1 MQQLAAEEAMISKFL
16 RVIFLG
22 ICLCASSITHADI
35 KIVYVNGIWNGADSD
50 SKESMELLRSV
61 LKRNGLVSK
70 YPGELKI
77 KNYYNPHFDKPG
89 DIYELQEQAKIASKA
104 VEYALLRG
112 ANPDNPENSP
122 YYKKYI
128 GQEYLIKINSGEY
141 KKESAYK
148 IYTPVKDLF
157 DLSWQEVVINNNQ
170 IVFVA
175 HSQGNFIL
183 EALDALVAEFNNNRL
198 NDGIRY
204 VGFGSVAMTSPNNAF
219 VNIEQDQAVYN
230 FLPFDVSL
238 NVTYGKT
245 YFHPPVK
252 SVRACS
258 SYSECDALATQP
270 RILIRDTGDLTLHQ
284 VASVYLNKNVR
295 AVNGESIDKLV
306 SKNVT
311 DAVNILR
318 NRNKKISSVYIPQPQ
333 KLAWFTSTLNKSLA
347 IFGISNAVAQSVS
360 DLFAFTSTSY
370 TVRVD
375 GTGFDNNE
383 AVTVEGSTCDAST
396 IQRGTGYFTQTCQGG
411 SQAGNSYKIRVYD
424 TQYDLDIELPPAYQF
439 MSLRGPVLAP
449 TAPVL
454 TDLGSGTIRSTWGAV
469 VGATGYELSSGQT
482 LIAATG
488 ASQTTY
494 DHANQLAGSQ
504 VCYRV
509 RAIASSVPSAN
520 SAETCITLAAP
531 KCSGQWVAG
540 QYVVGQ
546 TESTTQ
552 NCSVGYS
559 GNKQLTHTCQA
570 NGSWGATT
578 TQDNCTLIPPV
589 TCSGTW
595 SVAQYL
601 VNQTETK
608 TEACTGGQTGSVI
621 TNHICRANGTWG
633 PSLETISCTCPAG
646 KVLTNGVCTTP
657 APTSCNGSWTNTAY
671 AIGAVEE
678 QFANACPAG
687 TVGQVRSF
695 HTCQAGGTWS
705 PTANSD
711 NCTAV
716 LVAPTNLIASSVA
729 AGGSSG
735 VAGIQLVW
743 TAVPGATRYY
753 INRNG
758 EANYSSQA
766 VTNWTDPNVVSG
778 TQYCYT
784 LNAFSNFNNSRS
796 PASSQVCATY
806 QPTQIII
813 LPPTNVAAAQYI
825 SGGRKAIRLTW
836 TSANGADSYQVYRL
850 DRSGI
855 FATLAGADTSF
866 IDWPELS
873 LTSGGSYAY
882 VIRSV
887 KNGVVSPDSN
897 VGQAIAP

>member
-1 MQQLAAEEAMISKFL
+1 MRVNGSMDNEIFMKSTVAQTIKGNKASFPTYWMAERRSDTEYLVTYFLIYAYDNKSGLSALASHTIDRESVSLKFKKVGASWIPADIFYSGHLPDQSTTFLGCSNFNNCILPGSLAVQWNLGKTSVQWENASKFL
-16 RVIFLG
+16 
-22 ICLCASSITHADI
+22 DNP
-35 KIVYVNGIWNGADSD
+35 IVYVAKGSHAMAPAFGWYQGY
-50 SKESMELLRSV
+50 LRSQEIAGNSISGDV
-61 LKRNGLVSK
+61 VSGYLEELDLNLPAHSALVFSGALIDK
-70 YPGELKI
+70 PYDKVNLKI
-77 KNYYNPHFDKPG
+77 FPFTRYP
-89 DIYELQEQAKIASKA
+89 ISSWASTA
-104 VEYALLRG
+104 G
-112 ANPDNPENSP
+112 SD
-122 YYKKYI
+122 
-128 GQEYLIKINSGEY
+128 
-141 KKESAYK
+141 
-148 IYTPVKDLF
+148 
-157 DLSWQEVVINNNQ
+157 
-170 IVFVA
+170 
-175 HSQGNFIL
+175 
-183 EALDALVAEFNNNRL
+183 FN
-198 NDGIRY
+198 
-204 VGFGSVAMTSPNNAF
+204 TC
-219 VNIEQDQAVYN
+219 
-230 FLPFDVSL
+230 VSL
-238 NVTYGKT
+238 KQGCEGYISRQNN
-245 YFHPPVK
+245 
-252 SVRACS
+252 
-258 SYSECDALATQP
+258 L
-270 RILIRDTGDLTLHQ
+270 
-284 VASVYLNKNVR
+284 
-295 AVNGESIDKLV
+295 
-306 SKNVT
+306 
-311 DAVNILR
+311 
-318 NRNKKISSVYIPQPQ
+318 KKGTSAAITR
-333 KLAWFTSTLNKSLA
+333 TSTTLSTNWLNRTLYKSLA
-347 IFGISNAVAQSVS
+347 LLGITDALAQSVS

-383 AVTVEGSTCDAST
+383 AVTVEGSTCDVNT